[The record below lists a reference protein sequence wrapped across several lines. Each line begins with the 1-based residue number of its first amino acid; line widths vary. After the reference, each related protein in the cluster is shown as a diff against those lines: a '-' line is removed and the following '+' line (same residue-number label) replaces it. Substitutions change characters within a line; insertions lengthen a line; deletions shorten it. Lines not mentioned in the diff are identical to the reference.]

1 MTSLERSALRLRLH
15 SAAAVGTSRR
25 AAPVRGHSL
34 CTSTGHRSRSCA
46 VSVTRSGGRWVAAL
60 TGLAVVVVCGRY
72 GQLATAAA
80 AVVYLLM
87 RRAFIRRLDGI
98 TGDCAGA
105 MMDVIEAV
113 SLVTLASS

>member
-1 MTSLERSALRLRLH
+1 V
-15 SAAAVGTSRR
+15 SAAR
-25 AAPVRGHSL
+25 AAVPLLFADTPYVQAQGIGADLAQYQS
-34 CTSTGHRSRSCA
+34 
-46 VSVTRSGGRWVAAL
+46 RSGGRWVAAL

-72 GQLATAAA
+72 GQLATAAV

-87 RRAFIRRLDGI
+87 RRAFIRRLDGV

-105 MMDVIEAV
+105 MIEVIEAV